1 MLLALISNNRMKE
14 VEVVV
19 VSVEEEVVEEEVVVV
34 VDIGADFVVDAA
46 AVVEDAVV
54 VVIIHITKYCYF
66 CTGMCVCMF
75 LSCPIK
81 NKVRFSFFVNSII
94 DIINNVSSRHLF

>member
-66 CTGMCVCMF
+66 CTGMYVSMF
-75 LSCPIK
+75 LSCPK
-81 NKVRFSFFVNSII
+81 NKVRSFFFVNSRI

>member
-1 MLLALISNNRMKE
+1 MKE

-34 VDIGADFVVDAA
+34 VDIGADFVVVDAA

-66 CTGMCVCMF
+66 CTGMYVCMF

-81 NKVRFSFFVNSII
+81 NKVRFSFFCEF
-94 DIINNVSSRHLF
+94 NN

>member
-1 MLLALISNNRMKE
+1 M
-14 VEVVV
+14 VV

-54 VVIIHITKYCYF
+54 VVIIHITKYCYLYRY
-66 CTGMCVCMF
+66 VCMYV
-75 LSCPIK
+75 SVMSQQK
-81 NKVRFSFFVNSII
+81 QGKVFFFVNSII